1 MEKGRT
7 LRVVSMKEWLYYIYN
22 VTSFRLSQGEDYW
35 IINKA
40 NGNAVFVNKDMVAI
54 IGYDE
59 DLK

>member
-40 NGNAVFVNKDMVAI
+40 NGNTVFVNKDMVAI